1 MQNTTGSKTRNYDE
15 LIKERE
21 GISHDKHIVGAK
33 TTTSEP
39 NVKTCRDTDKLYNPA
54 YKYILE
60 Q

>member
-21 GISHDKHIVGAK
+21 SISHDKHVVGDE
-33 TTTSEP
+33 TTSEP
-39 NVKTCRDTDKLYNPA
+39 NVETHRDTDKLYNPA

>member
-21 GISHDKHIVGAK
+21 SISYDKHVVGAE
-33 TTTSEP
+33 TVSEP
-39 NVKTCRDTDKLYNPA
+39 NVETHRDTDKLYNPA